1 MLPYNATKLDYGEA
15 KGGPTHKAAAI
26 VMVAVFSSM
35 IVVAIGSILVYYC
48 TSWLDKPLGWIGLGR
63 RARKPTTFYE
73 LNHQNNGMAG
83 PCSAS
88 YPNHSACRELANS
101 TLTRS
106 AIRLCLPPQLGLSMS
121 LRNAFQALGQADVP
135 KDNNA
140 TVSVTQLPANILDA
154 FVPGYPVISKF
165 IRDSFGFDISIVVSL
180 CLLIFG
186 VFTSIKFVWHYAY
199 EYFEEY
205 CTSYICIE
213 SDDDIFTHVM
223 DWLAEQKISKSSRTL
238 MATTGRESA
247 WDTFSGGE
255 IDLVS
260 EPGQLL
266 NFSNWDAK
274 VPPTFQPYFGTHR
287 FFHKGRYFEFLR
299 TQKSVMGSSWG
310 GGSVIREDEYIK
322 LVCIGRSTQPIKEL
336 IKEARDH
343 YLDKEKTSTV
353 VRRPAPKE
361 SRGRG
366 RNVWLRVASR
376 PSRPIATVVLDAQQK
391 SRLLADINEYLHPKT
406 AIWYA
411 NRGIPYRR
419 GYLLAGPPGTGKS
432 SLAWAI
438 AGVFG
443 LDIYC
448 ISLVEPTLTE
458 EDLGTMFTSL
468 PRRCVV
474 LLEDIDAAGLVKRE
488 EPTAIEEA
496 KDTSEAAKLGA
507 EISKAIKASQ
517 EKGSKAKEGQGISL
531 SGLLNAIDGVASH
544 EGRVLLM
551 TTNFPERLDDALI
564 RPGRIDMKI
573 AFTKATKSQMTELF
587 IRMYSPD
594 AEVPSPNK
602 AILSEKSLGTATETA
617 KKPRHRH
624 APSGHELIAK
634 AAQASVPTPPDS
646 PRHSNSSNDELSSP
660 EATELQD
667 IAAAFAKKL
676 PEETFTPAEI
686 QGFLLTRKNDPARA
700 LKEVEVWRDQLI
712 AAKEKKDQV
721 GNPQVSQDAGTDEHG
736 NDCGHSKLLGADQDD
751 FCDFKWCKAWS
762 DEETNEAGDVNG
774 EASEGSYGSEVS
786 YDTDDDED
794 A

>member
-1 MLPYNATKLDYGEA
+1 
-15 KGGPTHKAAAI
+15 
-26 VMVAVFSSM
+26 
-35 IVVAIGSILVYYC
+35 
-48 TSWLDKPLGWIGLGR
+48 
-63 RARKPTTFYE
+63 
-73 LNHQNNGMAG
+73 
-83 PCSAS
+83 
-88 YPNHSACRELANS
+88 
-101 TLTRS
+101 
-106 AIRLCLPPQLGLSMS
+106 
-121 LRNAFQALGQADVP
+121 
-135 KDNNA
+135 
-140 TVSVTQLPANILDA
+140 
-154 FVPGYPVISKF
+154 
-165 IRDSFGFDISIVVSL
+165 
-180 CLLIFG
+180 
-186 VFTSIKFVWHYAY
+186 
-199 EYFEEY
+199 
-205 CTSYICIE
+205 
-213 SDDDIFTHVM
+213 M
-223 DWLAEQKISKSSRTL
+223 DWLAEQKISKKSRTL

-247 WDTFSGGE
+247 WDSFSGGE
-255 IDLVS
+255 MDLVA

-274 VPPTFQPYFGTHR
+274 VPPTFQPYFGVHR

-299 TQKSVMGSSWG
+299 QQKSVMGSSWG

-322 LVCIGRSTQPIKEL
+322 LTCIGRSTLPIKEL

-361 SRGRG
+361 MRGRG
-366 RNVWLRVASR
+366 RNVWNRVASR
-376 PSRPIATVVLDAQQK
+376 PSRPIETVVLDHEQK

-488 EPTAIEEA
+488 EPTATEEP

-517 EKGSKAKEGQGISL
+517 EKGAKAKESQGISL

-551 TTNFPERLDDALI
+551 TTNFPEKLDEALI

-594 AEVPSPNK
+594 AEIPTPSK
-602 AILSEKSLGTATETA
+602 TVLSEKIPGLATGTA
-617 KKPRHRH
+617 KKSRHRH

-634 AAQASVPTPPDS
+634 AAQASVPTPPES
-646 PRHSNSSNDELSSP
+646 PRYSSSGSDEPSSP
-660 EATELQD
+660 ESTELQD
-667 IAAAFAKKL
+667 IAAAFAKTL

-686 QGFLLTRKNDPARA
+686 QGFLLTRKNEPTRA
-700 LKEVEVWRDQLI
+700 LKEVVVWRDRMT
-712 AAKEKKDQV
+712 AAKEKKDKM
-721 GNPQVSQDAGTDEHG
+721 GNAQVSKNAGKDEHG
-736 NDCGHSKLLGADQDD
+736 SDGRHSKFVGADLDE
-751 FCDFKWCKAWS
+751 FCDCEYCKAYS
-762 DEETNEAGDVNG
+762 DEDANAGGDVNDG
-774 EASEGSYGSEVS
+774 ASEGSYESG
-786 YDTDDDED
+786 DTYYSDSDDDG
-794 A
+794 